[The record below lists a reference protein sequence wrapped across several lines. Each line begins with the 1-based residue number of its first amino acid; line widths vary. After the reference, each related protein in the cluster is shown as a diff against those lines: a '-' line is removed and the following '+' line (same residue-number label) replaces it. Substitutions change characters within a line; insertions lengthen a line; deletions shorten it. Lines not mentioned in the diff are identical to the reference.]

1 MVTEKKARAP
11 RKKAVRGS
19 EQVKKPWDPRDED
32 GAPFEEIREGGGSE
46 DYIWPECS
54 PEDEDEL

>member
-19 EQVKKPWDPRDED
+19 EHVKKPWDPRDED
-32 GAPFEEIREGGGSE
+32 GAPFGEVPGDSGSD

-54 PEDEDEL
+54 PDDEDAL